1 MRKILYHESQR
12 MLQPSGVIGITL
24 LVFVIEA
31 LAILSYQGMLDLD
44 KGTDAVVLSIVT
56 VLMVAIELLALLLR
70 MDVTVTEG
78 GVRVRTIGTRYM
90 SKEEI
95 ERIEIRDKVR
105 AVREYGGWGI
115 RLWIHGVGYIAP
127 GSKGGV
133 EIRLSNRRTGIL
145 ISSRDPEALF
155 EAISAILRG
164 RREDEPQRMELL
176 LPLPIPRFETG
187 DHAPDVLG
195 QLLDLSV
202 RSVDG
207 GGPEAHRIPCIRLS
221 WVGLGIRPEA
231 IGEFDA
237 EHQEDICH
245 LGVGY
250 PLLRDAVGS
259 RQRTG
264 MERIGLLH
272 SAPLLLVIHDIHQ
285 TASLHPGQK
294 AVHGGAGDLRI
305 PLTELLHGDAFEP
318 DDIQQYPAR
327 AWVDEDRDERIVHV
341 LDRSCIV
348 ISSLSTEAHC
358 SDQAPFHLFRA
369 GNIRVQW
376 SRICS
381 SVMPAWG
388 ARGTQSSM
396 NSSMVTSCRNLPL
409 S

>member
-1 MRKILYHESQR
+1 MRKILYYESQR

-44 KGTDAVVLSIVT
+44 KGTDAVVLGIVT
-56 VLMVAIELLALLLR
+56 VLMAAIELLALLLR
-70 MDVTVTEG
+70 MDVTVTEK

-90 SKEEI
+90 SKDEI
-95 ERIEIRDKVR
+95 ERIEVRDKVR

-115 RLWIHGVGYIAP
+115 RLWIHGIGYIAP

-155 EAISAILRG
+155 EAISAILRR

-176 LPLPIPRFETG
+176 LPLRIPRFETE

-207 GGPEAHRIPCIRLS
+207 GGPEAHRIPCIRH
-221 WVGLGIRPEA
+221 LGIDLSIRSEA

-237 EHQEDICH
+237 EHQEDIRH
-245 LGVGY
+245 LGIGY
-250 PLLRDAVGS
+250 TLLRDAVDS
-259 RQRTG
+259 RQHAG

-272 SAPLLLVIHDIHQ
+272 SAPLLSVIHDIHQ
-285 TASLHPGQK
+285 TVPLHPGQK
-294 AVHGGAGDLRI
+294 TVHGGAGDTWI
-305 PLTELLHGDAFEP
+305 PFAELLHGYAFEP
-318 DDIQQYPAR
+318 DDIHQYPAR
-327 AWVDEDRDERIVHV
+327 ARVDEDRDERVVHV
-341 LDRSCIV
+341 LDRSYMGDIV
-348 ISSLSTEAHC
+348 AIK
-358 SDQAPFHLFRA
+358 
-369 GNIRVQW
+369 
-376 SRICS
+376 
-381 SVMPAWG
+381 
-388 ARGTQSSM
+388 
-396 NSSMVTSCRNLPL
+396 
-409 S
+409 

>member
-1 MRKILYHESQR
+1 MRKILYYESQR

-31 LAILSYQGMLDLD
+31 LAIMSYQGMLDLD

-133 EIRLSNRRTGIL
+133 EIRLSNRRTEIL

-237 EHQEDICH
+237 EHQEDIRH

-264 MERIGLLH
+264 MERIGFLH

-341 LDRSCIV
+341 LDRSCMGDIV
-348 ISSLSTEAHC
+348 AL
-358 SDQAPFHLFRA
+358 D
-369 GNIRVQW
+369 
-376 SRICS
+376 
-381 SVMPAWG
+381 
-388 ARGTQSSM
+388 
-396 NSSMVTSCRNLPL
+396 
-409 S
+409 